1 LPFPEKPFPLSKK
14 GKFMF
19 DQFVFRYASQK
30 NKAKTIAE
38 AGTLMGVR
46 ERNGRKIFLI
56 MVKTFFIEA
65 FYVNDDA
72 DGELESFNVIG
83 NISLFNS
90 YMEKAFK
97 AAY

>member
-1 LPFPEKPFPLSKK
+1 
-14 GKFMF
+14 MF
-19 DQFVFRYASQK
+19 DQFVFRYTSQK
-30 NKAKTIAE
+30 NKEKTIAE
-38 AGTLMGVR
+38 TGTLMGIR
-46 ERNGRKIFLI
+46 ECNGRKVFLI

-72 DGELESFNVIG
+72 DGELESFSVIG
-83 NISLFNS
+83 NIGLFNS

>member
-1 LPFPEKPFPLSKK
+1 ML
-14 GKFMF
+14 

-30 NKAKTIAE
+30 NKEKTIAE
-38 AGTLMGVR
+38 VGTLMGIR
-46 ERNGRKIFLI
+46 ESNGRKIFLI

-65 FYVNDDA
+65 YYVNDDA
-72 DGELESFNVIG
+72 DGELESFSVIG
-83 NISLFNS
+83 NIGLFNS